1 MKRKPIF
8 SNFETIDKKTSG
20 LFSFSLVISILVC
33 VLTTYAV
40 EKQMPDASS
49 NGFVE
54 AIKPYIISMF
64 ATIITFAIT
73 TLSQSFIQVISLKAK
88 TQEVSYRWLIYT
100 LGYSLLYTILYFIYL
115 MDSNLPNTILIIV
128 CTIICVILSILAFAE
143 AFSTEKSSLVGE
155 K

>member
-1 MKRKPIF
+1 MKRNPIF
-8 SNFETIDKKTSG
+8 SKFETIDKKTSG

-49 NGFVE
+49 NGFVDVV
-54 AIKPYIISMF
+54 KPYIISMF
-64 ATIITFAIT
+64 ATVITFAIT
-73 TLSQSFIQVISLKAK
+73 TLSQGFIQVISLKAK

-115 MDSNLPNTILIIV
+115 MDSNLPETIFIIV
-128 CTIICVILSILAFAE
+128 CTVICVLLSILSFAE